1 LEDAFTEGSSRRR
14 SKSNKAP
21 LRWKRSRSP
30 SLRVHGR
37 AVSAGVSSK
46 AVSAEAPQPSPTG
59 DTDTEA
65 LEVKV
70 VSAGGW
76 LEEAA
81 KAEADEEAVAQSILA
96 TGEAAL
102 TEPPATVKA
111 RDISAGFVVLEPPNP
126 AAGPKQPPYP
136 PRLVQPAEPDPPASA
151 EPARRDIR
159 SPERQPSWWESSTWA
174 GTWADS
180 WGASTWETDDWSSW
194 QSGGFKSRT
203 SARHFFPQKVAKICL
218 PLGPM
223 GLYALHCVG
232 RAYPQ
237 FVGPAAVL
245 SSRGFRIGVSMGPQV
260 SRLRS
265 VAEDFTVKFALGLC
279 FAGGVWAKEPLS
291 RGVV

>member
-1 LEDAFTEGSSRRR
+1 
-14 SKSNKAP
+14 
-21 LRWKRSRSP
+21 
-30 SLRVHGR
+30 
-37 AVSAGVSSK
+37 
-46 AVSAEAPQPSPTG
+46 
-59 DTDTEA
+59 
-65 LEVKV
+65 V

-81 KAEADEEAVAQSILA
+81 KAEADEEAAAQSILA

-159 SPERQPSWWESSTWA
+159 SPERQPSWWDSTWPD
-174 GTWADS
+174 TWAS
-180 WGASTWETDDWSSW
+180 WGASPWSTGDWSSSW
-194 QSGGFKSRT
+194 GASPWSTTTRT